1 MIHQFDLQVDIE
13 NIRLDVF
20 IAKKLPQY
28 SRSKIKSFISRG
40 FVTVNGH
47 ISKASQTLK
56 GNEHIHCEFVNEE
69 IIEVKA
75 EPIDLDVVYEDEH
88 LIVINKPSGLVVHPA
103 SGNWTGT
110 LVNGL
115 MYHFNKLS
123 TGSDSIRPGIVHR
136 LDKETTGVILVAK
149 TDEVHM
155 NLSEQFENRT
165 VQKQYK
171 AIVWGRT
178 DDEGEIEG
186 LIGRHSKNRQ
196 AFDMVNSNGKYSFTH
211 YKTDNYKAPLS
222 VVNLFP
228 KTGRTHQLR
237 VHLKSIGHPIF
248 ADELYSGGKKRIKSY
263 HTQYTMLLNRL
274 FKNMNRVALHAEKI
288 EIKHPAN
295 GEKVVFEA
303 PIPDDMI
310 RIQSILDSQHE

>member
-1 MIHQFDLQVDIE
+1 MTHQFDLQVDIE

-20 IAKKLPQY
+20 IAEKLPQY
-28 SRSKIKSFISRG
+28 SRSKIKNYISRG
-40 FVTVNGH
+40 LVTVNGRA
-47 ISKASQTLK
+47 SKASQTLK
-56 GNEHIHCEFVNEE
+56 GNENIHCEFVSDE
-69 IIEVKA
+69 ITKVLA
-75 EPIDLDVVYEDEH
+75 EPIDLNVIYEDEH
-88 LIVINKPSGLVVHPA
+88 LIVINKQSGLVVHPA

-115 MYHFNKLS
+115 MYHFNELS
-123 TGSDSIRPGIVHR
+123 SGSSDIRPGIVHR
-136 LDKETTGVILVAK
+136 LDKETSGVILVAK
-149 TDEVHM
+149 TDESHM
-155 NLSEQFENRT
+155 NLAKQFEKRSIK
-165 VQKQYK
+165 KQYK
-171 AIVWGRT
+171 AIVWGQI
-178 DDEGEIEG
+178 DDKGEIEG
-186 LIGRHSKNRQ
+186 LIGRHSRNRQ
-196 AFDMVNSNGKYSFTH
+196 AFDMVSSNGKHSFTQ
-211 YKTDNYKAPLS
+211 YKTDSYLAPLS
-222 VVNLFP
+222 VVSLFP

-263 HTQYTMLLNRL
+263 HTQYSMLLNRL

-310 RIQSILDSQHE
+310 RIQNILTDLHE